1 MNISSVPV
9 SPVAL
14 QNRPAVNSGAA
25 RIQAVV
31 DKDIFLQTHPDED
44 GLHLRPNTQSLFLQ
58 AKGQAKG
65 TVLMFHGYTGAPWQC
80 PELATKFN
88 EAGYNV
94 YAPRMPGHGF
104 ADANEVP
111 SGKNIPDSGRREEW
125 NEFIDET
132 YQNAAEMGV
141 PVSAVGLSGG
151 GNVALRLAQRHP
163 EVGKVVA
170 MSPYLG
176 PARSTNGWKLA
187 SLFSALRVADT
198 LSFGLVGRALD
209 LIPYGKNVADPTN
222 PLPGT
227 QGSLGSALA
236 MNLVGYGV
244 DTIEADLQL
253 ITTEDDALSGEA
265 HNRALFERN
274 GGESRNGWYQFRKD
288 ENVPH
293 ALMSPLQNTG
303 PGKAQTVQDV
313 AFNFIDKGIAAQRV

>member
-1 MNISSVPV
+1 MNISTSA
-9 SPVAL
+9 SLVAL

-25 RIQAVV
+25 QIQAAV

-44 GLHLRPNTQSLFLQ
+44 GLHLRANTQSLFLQ
-58 AKGQAKG
+58 AKGEAKG

-80 PELATKFN
+80 PELAAKFN

-111 SGKNIPDSGRREEW
+111 SGKNIPDCGSREEW
-125 NEFIDET
+125 NEFIDQT

-151 GNVALRLAQRHP
+151 GNVALRMAQRHP
-163 EVGKVVA
+163 EIGKVVA

-187 SLFSALRVADT
+187 SLFSALRVADK
-198 LSFGLVGRALD
+198 LSFGLVGRILD
-209 LIPYGKNVADPTN
+209 HLPNGKNVADPTN

-236 MNLVGYGV
+236 MNQVGFGV
-244 DTIEADLQL
+244 DTIQADLQL
-253 ITTEDDALSGEA
+253 ITTEGDALSGEA

-274 GGESRNGWYQFRKD
+274 GGEGRNGWYQFHKD

-293 ALMSPLQNTG
+293 ALMSPIQNTG
-303 PGKAQTVQDV
+303 PGKAATVQNV
-313 AFNFIDKGIAAQRV
+313 AFDFIDKGPATQRP